1 MSTKINLS
9 NQNGRVAIVDGL
21 RTPFARI
28 ATHYRDL
35 SAIDLGSFV
44 VNELIKRNDL
54 KKDQMDQLVFGMT
67 VMISVLLRL
76 RHSKMIY

>member
-67 VMISVLLRL
+67 VMISVLFRLRL
-76 RHSKMIY
+76 SKMIY